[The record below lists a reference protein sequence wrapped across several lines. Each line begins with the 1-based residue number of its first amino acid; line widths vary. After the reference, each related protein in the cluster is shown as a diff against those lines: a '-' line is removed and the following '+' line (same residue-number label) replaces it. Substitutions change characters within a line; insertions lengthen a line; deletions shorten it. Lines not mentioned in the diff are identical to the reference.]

1 MRLGIDFG
9 TTRTVVSAAAGD
21 GRYCVATFDIDGA
34 FVEWLPTMATWHGR
48 STSFGDAARQST
60 PTCQGAVASIKRL
73 LCTSAP
79 ADPAPTFE
87 GGLSTLE
94 LCTDY
99 LRWVRRMLLERS
111 NLELEPSDPI
121 EAMIAVP
128 ANASTRQRYLT
139 LEAFRRAGFH
149 ILGMVNEPTAAAIE
163 FAHRHINVL
172 SPRSPRRYVV
182 VYDLGGGTFDTAAV
196 SLVDRRF
203 SLLTSRGI
211 SRLGGADFDERI
223 LEAAAQKVGLDLKG
237 LPLGTQVELLERAR
251 EAKETLRPTSRRL
264 LIDLSPADP
273 SLQAVVLEAA
283 EIYERCQPLIERTV
297 RMVDE
302 LFEGLCHRGIDPEDT
317 KQLGALYLVGGS
329 SAFPP
334 LCRILRARY
343 GRKIKLAP
351 QPHAATAIGLAVA
364 ADPAAEVFVR
374 EALTRHFGVWREA
387 NGGREK
393 IFDPILSKDRLP
405 GDDTPLVVERHYQ
418 PAHAIG
424 HLRFLECSELGPQG
438 EPAGDVTPWEDVRF
452 PYTPE
457 LAERSQLDDVPI
469 RPLQTGT
476 EVVERYVHHLDG
488 TIAVDIENRTH
499 GYRRSYVLG
508 ALN

>member
-1 MRLGIDFG
+1 
-9 TTRTVVSAAAGD
+9 
-21 GRYCVATFDIDGA
+21 
-34 FVEWLPTMATWHGR
+34 
-48 STSFGDAARQST
+48 
-60 PTCQGAVASIKRL
+60 
-73 LCTSAP
+73 
-79 ADPAPTFE
+79 
-87 GGLSTLE
+87 
-94 LCTDY
+94 
-99 LRWVRRMLLERS
+99 
-111 NLELEPSDPI
+111 
-121 EAMIAVP
+121 
-128 ANASTRQRYLT
+128 
-139 LEAFRRAGFH
+139 
-149 ILGMVNEPTAAAIE
+149 
-163 FAHRHINVL
+163 
-172 SPRSPRRYVV
+172 
-182 VYDLGGGTFDTAAV
+182 
-196 SLVDRRF
+196 
-203 SLLTSRGI
+203 
-211 SRLGGADFDERI
+211 
-223 LEAAAQKVGLDLKG
+223 
-237 LPLGTQVELLERAR
+237 
-251 EAKETLRPTSRRL
+251 
-264 LIDLSPADP
+264 
-273 SLQAVVLEAA
+273 
-283 EIYERCQPLIERTV
+283 
-297 RMVDE
+297 
-302 LFEGLCHRGIDPEDT
+302 
-317 KQLGALYLVGGS
+317 
-329 SAFPP
+329 
-334 LCRILRARY
+334 LRARY